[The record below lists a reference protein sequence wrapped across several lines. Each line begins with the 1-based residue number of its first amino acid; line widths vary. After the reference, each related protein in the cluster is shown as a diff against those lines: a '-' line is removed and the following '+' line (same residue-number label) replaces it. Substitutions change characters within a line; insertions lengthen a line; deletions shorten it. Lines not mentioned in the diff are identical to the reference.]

1 MMLATRTTPEQ
12 VQNDWRDMVGMS
24 LDAPHGD
31 RITLDTP
38 TAECDRREAAAHR
51 VGQYLGAV
59 LADETAQGTHDPRQL
74 GQVLAELLASLADG
88 AYMALVYNTE
98 PNPAA

>member
-1 MMLATRTTPEQ
+1 MILTRTTPEQ
-12 VQNDWRDMVGMS
+12 VQADWRDMVGMS
-24 LDAPHGD
+24 LDAPHGQ
-31 RITLDTP
+31 RTTLDTP
-38 TAECDRREAAAHR
+38 AAEQERREAAAHR
-51 VGQYLGAV
+51 IGQHLGAV
-59 LADETAQGTHDPRQL
+59 LADETANGTHDPRQL